1 MALSFS
7 LSLLAAPGNRSV
19 LLLAYLYVS
28 AESRMLFPVTDGS
41 AVSFKELPVVVILF
55 SRKTLRGSSCGN
67 ANNVRVLVLSET
79 HLIP

>member
-1 MALSFS
+1 
-7 LSLLAAPGNRSV
+7 
-19 LLLAYLYVS
+19 
-28 AESRMLFPVTDGS
+28 MLFPVTDGS
-41 AVSFKELPVVVILF
+41 TVSFKELPVVVILF